1 MDWGWLRALC
11 AIGLVAGLTSVL
23 QTSDPPVPRAA
34 ATEPSGFDWSAI
46 EVDPDYVPGPWR
58 RTHRPVAVATAG
70 HRPAAAEDEG
80 GGGGG
85 QGAHAVTAD
94 RVALRT
100 APSLRGQVLLR
111 FDRGAEVLVLRR
123 RGTWAFVQE
132 AGGTRQGW
140 IFSRYLGPSSGGS
153 EDADP
158 TAQAKADS

>member
-11 AIGLVAGLTSVL
+11 AIGLVAGLTSAL
-23 QTSDPPVPRAA
+23 QTAEPPVLRVAE
-34 ATEPSGFDWSAI
+34 TDLSGFDWSAV

-58 RTHRPVAVATAG
+58 RTHRPVVAASSERG
-70 HRPAAAEDEG
+70 SAAAEGEG
-80 GGGGG
+80 GSGGR

-94 RVALRT
+94 RVALRA

-111 FDRGAEVLVLRR
+111 FDRGAAVLVLRR
-123 RGTWAFVQE
+123 RGPWAFVQE

-140 IFSRYLGPSSGGS
+140 IFGRYLGPTRDGS

>member
-11 AIGLVAGLTSVL
+11 AIGLVAGLASAL
-23 QTSDPPVPRAA
+23 QTADPPPPRAA
-34 ATEPSGFDWSAI
+34 ETELSGFDWSTV

-58 RTHRPVAVATAG
+58 MAHRPVAVATAER
-70 HRPAAAEDEG
+70 RPAAAENDG
-80 GGGGG
+80 GGR
-85 QGAHAVTAD
+85 QGAHSVTAD

-111 FDRGAEVLVLRR
+111 FDRGAEVMVLRR

-140 IFSRYLGPSSGGS
+140 IFGRYLGPTRDGS

-158 TAQAKADS
+158 TAEAKADS